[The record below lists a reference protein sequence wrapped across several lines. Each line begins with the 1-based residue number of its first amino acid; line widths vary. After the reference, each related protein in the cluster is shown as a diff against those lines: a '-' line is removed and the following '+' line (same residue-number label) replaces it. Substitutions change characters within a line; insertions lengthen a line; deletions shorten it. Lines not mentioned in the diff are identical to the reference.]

1 MRARGALVL
10 EEHLDVVPEALATE
24 GRGGAAVSAAAAV
37 WTAAHQ
43 TTTVT
48 I

>member
-24 GRGGAAVSAAAAV
+24 ARGVAAVSAAAAV
-37 WTAAHQ
+37 WMAADQ
-43 TTTVT
+43 TTAVT